1 MGGPFWA
8 RREEG
13 AWSIVKGELDPG
25 EEPVAAALR
34 EFREETGFEPA
45 GELRPLT
52 PIRQAGGK
60 KVIAFALEAPD
71 LDPTAVRSN
80 SFKVEWPRGSGQWR
94 SYAEIDRAAWLR
106 PDEARRLIVKAQTAL
121 IDELE
126 VCLRRLRRQLLGREG
141 APRLCHAASRG
152 TPGSCASRG
161 ARPDRPASRSG
172 PRHPRAGTAA
182 PAARARSHRSRVPGS
197 GSRPPGRRS
206 RHWPSI
212 CCELNRKA
220 PREAR
225 PSVGTP
231 ASSSQRAHHGSC
243 GLRSGR
249 RSRSAGLSTGP
260 ARRSRSGLQS
270 GAKRTRS
277 SGYPSRPGQGPGRC
291 GCRHRPPPGRSRSCG
306 STR

>member
-1 MGGPFWA
+1 VPRVSAGILPWRKGTDGLEHFLAHMGGPFWA
-8 RREEG
+8 GREEG

-126 VCLRRLRRQLLGREG
+126 S
-141 APRLCHAASRG
+141 A
-152 TPGSCASRG
+152 CAG
-161 ARPDRPASRSG
+161 
-172 PRHPRAGTAA
+172 
-182 PAARARSHRSRVPGS
+182 
-197 GSRPPGRRS
+197 
-206 RHWPSI
+206 
-212 CCELNRKA
+212 
-220 PREAR
+220 
-225 PSVGTP
+225 
-231 ASSSQRAHHGSC
+231 
-243 GLRSGR
+243 
-249 RSRSAGLSTGP
+249 
-260 ARRSRSGLQS
+260 
-270 GAKRTRS
+270 
-277 SGYPSRPGQGPGRC
+277 
-291 GCRHRPPPGRSRSCG
+291 
-306 STR
+306 